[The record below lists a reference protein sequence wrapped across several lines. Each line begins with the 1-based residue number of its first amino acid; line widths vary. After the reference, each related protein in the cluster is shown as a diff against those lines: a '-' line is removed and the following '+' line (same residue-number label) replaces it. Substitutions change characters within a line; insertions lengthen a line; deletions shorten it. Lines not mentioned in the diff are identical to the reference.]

1 MRGLI
6 ALVMLLPSA
15 VRAAPYQAYSHVETG
30 FLYWGLGAQAV
41 MRASSFRLLPYA
53 VILVCAVWLV
63 YRRLYA
69 AQVQPLVSVFVY
81 LIHAALILV
90 LFWPE
95 ASYRFFGGVTALPG
109 LVVSVD
115 EGSVFSYVARENGE
129 TNDTAATM
137 RLAGVNLTPSGAPVP
152 RALDLMLTIA
162 TEAPRRLGERINA
175 DMDRPLAH
183 LGAMQALL
191 SQPLESDAARYALS
205 EFHESCYKDAVA
217 DMTEDATVT
226 SETTWQ
232 ERLPWSPEMAPY
244 LAKRVHLDPAGG
256 PSDVLLGLS
265 GTVQCVQIW
274 NALQATVSADL
285 NGEATGG
292 GSTKINVYLD
302 ELGIPAQ
309 DTVRFVI
316 GQELH
321 KMMER
326 FVEAP
331 SLTGAYAT
339 VAGAKA
345 GRRWRRR
352 CGERRRQEGHL
363 AAGRGGAVRHRGGSG
378 GGHGERHPGV
388 HAPGAVP
395 DLVDAVHNGSAV
407 GGGADLLPVRGA
419 VVAVSGAARQAAGQ
433 LLPDAVLRAL
443 DAAVVVDCRR
453 RQHDGRRHRLAARG
467 GLDLRVGGRV
477 LPRPRG
483 GGGGRGAG
491 DPAGAG
497 DPGGGDVRDLARHR
511 RHLARLI
518 GR

>member
-1 MRGLI
+1 M
-6 ALVMLLPSA
+6 
-15 VRAAPYQAYSHVETG
+15 
-30 FLYWGLGAQAV
+30 
-41 MRASSFRLLPYA
+41 
-53 VILVCAVWLV
+53 
-63 YRRLYA
+63 
-69 AQVQPLVSVFVY
+69 Y

-191 SQPLESDAARYALS
+191 SQPLESDAARYALT
-205 EFHESCYKDAVA
+205 EFHESCYRDAVA

-232 ERLPWSPEMAPY
+232 ERLPWSAEMAPY

-292 GSTKINVYLD
+292 GSTKINVYLN

-331 SLTGAYAT
+331 GLTGAYAT

-345 GRRWRRR
+345 GASMAQEVA
-352 CGERRRQEGHL
+352 GSGRRQEERL
-363 AAGRGGAVRHRGGSG
+363 AAGRVGAVRDRGGSG
-378 GGHGERHPGV
+378 GGYGERHPGV

-395 DLVDAVHNGSAV
+395 DLVDAIHHGPAV

-419 VVAVSGAARQAAGQ
+419 VVAVS
-433 LLPDAVLRAL
+433 RASTSN
-443 DAAVVVDCRR
+443 RWSTTS
-453 RQHDGRRHRLAARG
+453 
-467 GLDLRVGGRV
+467 
-477 LPRPRG
+477 
-483 GGGGRGAG
+483 
-491 DPAGAG
+491 
-497 DPGGGDVRDLARHR
+497 
-511 RHLARLI
+511 
-518 GR
+518 